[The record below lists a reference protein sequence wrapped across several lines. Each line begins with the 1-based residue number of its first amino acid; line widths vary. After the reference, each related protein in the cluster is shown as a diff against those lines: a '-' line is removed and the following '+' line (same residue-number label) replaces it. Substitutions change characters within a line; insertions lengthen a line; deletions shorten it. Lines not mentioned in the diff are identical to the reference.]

1 MLFTYK
7 NSLEE
12 IIMIRE
18 LIDMELE
25 AVAGGLRG
33 DGVPAGGRGGPV
45 VPAPLPTL
53 PSISLSQTNDGSPT
67 ASAGF
72 GPFVGFF

>member
-1 MLFTYK
+1 
-7 NSLEE
+7 
-12 IIMIRE
+12 MIRE

-25 AVAGGLRG
+25 AVAGGAPGAGGMGRG
-33 DGVPAGGRGGPV
+33 PAGGPDGAPV
-45 VPAPLPTL
+45 VPALPTL